1 MKLFVRRGHRPR
13 QKKHGRS
20 LLTFKGEEGKRPR
33 QILIGVGALLLLLL
47 LMSVFRAEPSL
58 MSSAEVATVH
68 DNGVLRV
75 GVGTD
80 MPGMAYEG
88 EGLEIELAEML
99 AERILSYDAAWTGER
114 DAVELVPVTSMT
126 VASKLNDGSI
136 DVAIAMMPRNAT
148 SAYSYSSAYYGD
160 ICRFVTRPGEGGRV
174 IKNIK
179 IGYLQSASTSELYV
193 PTACFSARLSA
204 YLEEHPD
211 DGLITTYKY
220 NEETISYAYAS
231 FDELF
236 AALRSGE
243 VDAIVMS
250 DLYLDKYEGTYEF
263 DRSETIL
270 GVYSYAIASAST
282 APALASLGDIMLSE
296 LREDGTLDAL
306 YQKYGLHPQLESV
319 TPNA

>member
-1 MKLFVRRGHRPR
+1 MRMKLFTR
-13 QKKHGRS
+13 HGRRPN
-20 LLTFKGEEGKRPR
+20 LKKRIRRLITLKGEEGKRPR
-33 QILIGVGALLLLLL
+33 RILIAVGAALLLLILANAL
-47 LMSVFRAEPSL
+47 RAEPSL

-75 GVGTD
+75 GVRTD

-88 EGLEIELAEML
+88 EGLEIALAQIL
-99 AERILSYDAAWTGER
+99 AERILSYDDGWTGER

-148 SAYSYSSAYYGD
+148 SAYAYSSAYYVD
-160 ICRFVTRPGEGGRV
+160 TCRFVTRAGEGDRE
-174 IKNIK
+174 IKNMK
-179 IGYLQSASTSELYV
+179 IGYLQSASTSGLYV

-211 DGLITTYKY
+211 DGLITTYAY
-220 NEETISYAYAS
+220 NEEKISYAYAS
-231 FDELF
+231 FGELF
-236 AALRSGE
+236 GALLSGE

-250 DLYLDKYEGTYEF
+250 DLYLDKYEDEYDF

-270 GVYSYAIASAST
+270 GAYSYAVASSSS
-282 APALASLGDIMLSE
+282 APALASLADMMLSD
-296 LREDGTLDAL
+296 LRADGTLDAL
-306 YQKYGLHPQLESV
+306 YRQYGLSAQE
-319 TPNA
+319 TGTN